1 MQNKTGIKVRKPL
14 DVLIRN
20 GTVIDGSGNPEF
32 HTDIAVLGGRIV
44 ALERLDR
51 AEAALVIDAGGK
63 IVAPGFID
71 AHSHTD
77 TTVLYNP
84 TLDSSIRQGVT
95 TEIVGNCGN
104 SFVPAADD
112 SGQALKISGIQ
123 IDGDVPRDSL
133 GSFAAYLEK
142 RGLRGNLAWLVG
154 HNAVRSLA
162 GVHGTRVTAGQIRQ
176 MQKTVS
182 AAMAD
187 GALGLSTG
195 LEFEPG
201 RSAAT
206 DEIDQLMQPVAAADG
221 IYASHIRNRDSALA
235 EAMDE
240 FMHIVRTAR
249 TRGQVSHLNVR
260 YNTGAS
266 DQAWEQAVAA
276 IEQVRRDGFD
286 VLADIT
292 PLTHGLGQM
301 SGILPPWVRA
311 GGAGQTAERLK
322 DPEIRARLRH
332 DCDRYWRFIHRGDW
346 QRVSMQSNPA
356 FPEINGLSF
365 PEIASRWGKD
375 PWDCYFDI
383 LAGAGT
389 ALDGITLVGEL
400 FTDAFTHQAIA
411 HPLLMLT
418 SDGYSTR
425 ADGKLAE
432 QSLFPVHF
440 MGMVHYLIHFVRE
453 TKTLTLTE
461 AIRKMTGMPA
471 SQFRL
476 ADRGL
481 LRPGF
486 VADLVVFDFE
496 RLHSD
501 STFAH
506 PLCYP
511 QGVEHVL
518 VNGVPV
524 ISRGEPTAAMPGRNL
539 LRRKGSSWAG

>member
-1 MQNKTGIKVRKPL
+1 L
-14 DVLIRN
+14 
-20 GTVIDGSGNPEF
+20 GT
-32 HTDIAVLGGRIV
+32 
-44 ALERLDR
+44 
-51 AEAALVIDAGGK
+51 
-63 IVAPGFID
+63 
-71 AHSHTD
+71 
-77 TTVLYNP
+77 
-84 TLDSSIRQGVT
+84 
-95 TEIVGNCGN
+95 
-104 SFVPAADD
+104 
-112 SGQALKISGIQ
+112 
-123 IDGDVPRDSL
+123 
-133 GSFAAYLEK
+133 FAAYLDK
-142 RGLRGNLAWLVG
+142 RGSRGNIAWLVG

-162 GVHGTRVTAGQIRQ
+162 GVRGTRVTGSQIRQ
-176 MQKTVS
+176 MQRTIS
-182 AAMAD
+182 EAMAD

-201 RSAAT
+201 RLATT
-206 DEIDQLMQPVAAADG
+206 DEIDHLMQPVAAEDG
-221 IYASHIRNRDSALA
+221 IYTSHIRNRDSDLSK
-235 EAMDE
+235 AMDE
-240 FMHIVRTAR
+240 FMHIIKTAR

-276 IEQVRRDGFD
+276 IEKVRREGFD

-301 SGILPPWVRA
+301 SGILPPWIRTGNA
-311 GGAGQTAERLK
+311 SQTAEQLK
-322 DPEIRARLRH
+322 DPEIRARLRCE
-332 DCDRYWRFIHRGDW
+332 CDRYWRFIHRGDW
-346 QRVSMQSNPA
+346 YRVSVQSNPA
-356 FPEINGLSF
+356 FPDINGLSF
-365 PEIASRWGKD
+365 PEIASRWDKD

-383 LAGAGT
+383 LAQAGE
-389 ALDGITLVGEL
+389 ALDGVTLIGEL

-411 HPLLMLT
+411 NPLLMLT

-425 ADGKLAE
+425 TDGKLAE

-481 LRPGF
+481 LKPGF

-501 STFAH
+501 SSFAR
-506 PLCYP
+506 PLFYP
-511 QGVEHVL
+511 QGIEHVL

-524 ISRGEPTAAMPGRNL
+524 ICQNEPTEAMPGRNL
-539 LRRKGSSWAG
+539 LRRSGSSWAS